1 MTIKDTVVNLS
12 VFIFC
17 IAKDQFIYTIPHTYL
32 TVIISFN
39 ELASKSITMFLI
51 ILGLLLIIIISA
63 AAKNNFA
70 IAKFVG
76 IGRIVGLLFILIGIS
91 TACIKQI
98 DAGEVGVKVLFGSV
112 QNEVLQSGLHFVN
125 PLLDIKR
132 LDVKTQNYTM
142 SGVHDEGDKAGD
154 DAIRVLTSDG
164 LEVTIDLTVLYRVV
178 AADAPRL
185 LRETGEDFRDKI
197 VRPITRTKIRDNAVY
212 YQAVDLFGNKRDEFQ
227 QRIYKTIE
235 DDFKK
240 RGLMLEQLLVRNIT
254 LPNSVKASIESKI
267 NAEQDAK
274 KMEFVLLKEKQE
286 AERKRVEA
294 QGIADYQRIINTG
307 LTDQQLQYEQ
317 IKAMKEIALSQ
328 NAKIIVM
335 GKGNTPLIIDGKQ

>member
-1 MTIKDTVVNLS
+1 MI
-12 VFIFC
+12 
-17 IAKDQFIYTIPHTYL
+17 
-32 TVIISFN
+32 
-39 ELASKSITMFLI
+39 LI
-51 ILGLLLIIIISA
+51 ILGIILFIVATLI
-63 AAKNNFA
+63 AKNNTA
-70 IAKFVG
+70 IAKFEG
-76 IGRIVGLLFILIGIS
+76 IGKKISIVLVALGIMTS
-91 TACIKQI
+91 CVKQI
-98 DAGEVGVKVLFGSV
+98 DAGEIGVKILFGSIQKQV
-112 QNEVLQSGLHFVN
+112 MLSGLHFIN
-125 PLLDIKR
+125 PLLDVKK

-154 DAIRVLTSDG
+154 DAIKVLTSDG
-164 LEVTIDLTVLYRVV
+164 LEVTIDLTVLFRLVSNE
-178 AADAPRL
+178 APRL
-185 LRETGEDFRDKI
+185 LGETGADYRAKI

-212 YQAVDLFGNKRDEFQ
+212 YQAVDLFGSKRDEFQ

-274 KMEFVLLKEKQE
+274 KMEFVLQKEKQE

-294 QGIADYQRIINTG
+294 QGIADYQKIINTG

-317 IKAMKEIALSQ
+317 IKAMQALALSP
-328 NAKIIVM
+328 NAKVIVM
-335 GKGNTPLIIDGKQ
+335 GKGNSPLIIDGK